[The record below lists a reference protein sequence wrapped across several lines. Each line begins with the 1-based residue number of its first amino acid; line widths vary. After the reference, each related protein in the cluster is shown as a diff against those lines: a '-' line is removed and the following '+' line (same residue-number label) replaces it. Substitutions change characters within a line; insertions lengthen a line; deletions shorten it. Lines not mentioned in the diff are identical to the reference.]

1 MLTIAAHVSN
11 ELGEC
16 PLWCERTRRLYWT
29 DIEGR
34 ELLAMQED
42 SEEISRWSLPERLGS
57 FALTEEENVLLM
69 GFESRLSYYAL
80 LSGIF
85 TLVAASP
92 GALGT
97 RINDGRCDRA
107 GNFVFSSMHDGNP
120 LQAIG
125 KFHRL
130 NAATLETET
139 LSLPAVAIP
148 NSICFSPD
156 GGTLYY
162 SDSMQGRIFCCDYPS
177 LSNQRIFT
185 EIEGGG
191 APDGS
196 CIDAQGY
203 LWNAEWGGSR
213 VVRYSP
219 EGETHSILS
228 APAIQTTCP
237 VLGGSSLNTL
247 FCTSARVGLTEPT
260 TYDGALFR
268 AESPVFAGLPESR
281 FGSAPAAT

>member
-57 FALTEEENVLLM
+57 FALTDEESVLLM
-69 GFESRLSYYAL
+69 GFESRLGYYDL
-80 LSGIF
+80 QNDVF
-85 TLVAASP
+85 TLIAASP
-92 GALGT
+92 GAQGT

-156 GGTLYY
+156 GCTMYY
-162 SDSMQGRIFCCDYPS
+162 SDSMQGHIFCCDYPS
-177 LSNQRIFT
+177 LSNQRIFA
-185 EIEGGG
+185 EVEGGG

-219 EGETHSILS
+219 TGEMDSVLSTH
-228 APAIQTTCP
+228 AIQTTCP
-237 VLGGSSLNTL
+237 VIGGSSFKTL
-247 FCTSARVGLTEPT
+247 FCTSARVGLAEPT
-260 TYDGALFR
+260 NYDGALFSIR
-268 AESPVFAGLPESR
+268 SPFFVGLPESR
-281 FGSAPAAT
+281 FAAHTI

>member
-69 GFESRLSYYAL
+69 GFESRLGYYDL

-92 GALGT
+92 GAQGT

-156 GGTLYY
+156 GGTMYY

-185 EIEGGG
+185 EVEGGG

-219 EGETHSILS
+219 AGEIHSVLS
-228 APAIQTTCP
+228 VPAIQTTCP
-237 VLGGSSLNTL
+237 VLGGLSLNML
-247 FCTSARVGLTEPT
+247 FCTSARVGLAEPT
-260 TYDGALFR
+260 NYDGALFSIR
-268 AESPVFAGLPESR
+268 LPFFAGLPESR
-281 FGSAPAAT
+281 FAAHTI

>member
-1 MLTIAAHVSN
+1 MLTIAAHVRN

-57 FALTEEENVLLM
+57 FALNDEENVLLM
-69 GFESRLSYYAL
+69 GFESRLGYYDL
-80 LSGIF
+80 QNGIF
-85 TLVAASP
+85 TLIAASP
-92 GALGT
+92 GARGT

-125 KFHRL
+125 KFYRL

-156 GGTLYY
+156 GCTMYY

-185 EIEGGG
+185 EVEGDG

-219 EGETHSILS
+219 TGEMHSSLS

-247 FCTSARVGLTEPT
+247 FCTSARVGLAEPT
-260 TYDGALFR
+260 NYDGALFSIR
-268 AESPVFAGLPESR
+268 SPFFAGLPESR
-281 FGSAPAAT
+281 FAAQKI

>member
-1 MLTIAAHVSN
+1 MLTIASHVSN

-57 FALTEEENVLLM
+57 FALTDEENVLLM
-69 GFESRLSYYAL
+69 GFESRLGYYDL
-80 LSGIF
+80 QNGIF

-92 GALGT
+92 GAQGT

-107 GNFVFSSMHDGNP
+107 GNFVFSSMHDGNS

-148 NSICFSPD
+148 NQASRQTPQRLRMNGHKRGEQSP
-156 GGTLYY
+156 T
-162 SDSMQGRIFCCDYPS
+162 QQCVNAKAECAGRK
-177 LSNQRIFT
+177 RK
-185 EIEGGG
+185 
-191 APDGS
+191 
-196 CIDAQGY
+196 
-203 LWNAEWGGSR
+203 
-213 VVRYSP
+213 
-219 EGETHSILS
+219 
-228 APAIQTTCP
+228 
-237 VLGGSSLNTL
+237 
-247 FCTSARVGLTEPT
+247 
-260 TYDGALFR
+260 
-268 AESPVFAGLPESR
+268 
-281 FGSAPAAT
+281 